1 MATKIIKRNLPIDT
15 YKIIGTTSYED
26 GIICDN
32 CGKLI
37 KNIAIVQRPNGYTY
51 YVGLDC
57 AATLSGIKQEDIDF
71 WNEPFNQAKRIRAA
85 IRKYQKVGGYLY
97 VGNKY
102 YNTEQIEI
110 SLTKKPNPTILGDY
124 YCHFY
129 VTEDFI
135 QNYLP
140 ELVNICKVNKNFTA
154 LKEDEIIVNNSGDTY
169 NGYTFYFGIKTNVTK
184 KIIMDKEYEFS
195 TDIAYAEMWKDGIKV
210 AEGTNGGKNIA
221 ACQKECVRIYNQYT
235 FAIGQKKLEKIN
247 K

>member
-110 SLTKKPNPTILGDY
+110 SLAKIIDPTKVGDY

-129 VTEDFI
+129 VTEDFLRC
-135 QNYLP
+135 YLP
-140 ELVNICKVNKNFTA
+140 ELVNFCKVNYNFTEIDEN
-154 LKEDEIIVNNSGDTY
+154 EDIVVNSGDIY
-169 NGYTFYFGIKTNVTK
+169 DGYTFYFGIKTNVTK

-195 TDIAYAEMWKDGIKV
+195 TDVAYAEMWKDGIKL
-210 AEGTNGGKNIA
+210 AQGSNGGKTIKS
-221 ACQKECVRIYNQYT
+221 CIKECVRLYNKYT
-235 FAIGQKKLEKIN
+235 FAMGQKYLEK
-247 K
+247 